1 MVFWLVPDV
10 EQIPHAVLAIL
21 AVASVVHHKY
31 QRVTGIA
38 FHAIAGLVYF
48 LVPGLLLNPLVS
60 DRYRAL
66 QLPQLQRHYP
76 NGARYSPGKGVDS
89 RFALFTHLFTAYH
102 LYETKA
108 RGLHIAQNFLSCVLA
123 VEGVWFAAE
132 VYRLVTFKHSLP
144 EEIDLI
150 TQRTQR
156 WIEGKSNLRA
166 QRLFWL
172 DAVLQFCYALFNF
185 AFPNQILRLIVSCD
199 LLHIWANPSFQI
211 RREYSLDGLHKMFSR
226 QFGVYSLGI
235 AMVSLLAADFA
246 IHHQKHWVFQRILTQ
261 GLILLLHVYGYWG
274 ISVYSP
280 SHVGPF
286 MIALFYITFL
296 LCIYFQVKRQ
306 EEDAIRVEGDGEVR
320 TRVLSAS
327 KKTTK
332 AA

>member
-1 MVFWLVPDV
+1 MRRVNVW
-10 EQIPHAVLAIL
+10 IAVIHLA
-21 AVASVVHHKY
+21 K
-31 QRVTGIA
+31 
-38 FHAIAGLVYF
+38 
-48 LVPGLLLNPLVS
+48 
-60 DRYRAL
+60 AL
-66 QLPQLQRHYP
+66 T
-76 NGARYSPGKGVDS
+76 AA
-89 RFALFTHLFTAYH
+89 FALFTHLFTAYH

-108 RGLHIAQNFLSCVLA
+108 RGLHITQNFLSCVPA

-132 VYRLVTFKHSLP
+132 VYRLVTFERSLP
-144 EEIDLI
+144 I

-185 AFPNQILRLIVSCD
+185 AFPNQILRLI
-199 LLHIWANPSFQI
+199 I
-211 RREYSLDGLHKMFSR
+211 RREYSLDGLHKMFCR

-235 AMVSLLAADFA
+235 AIVSLLAADFA

-296 LCIYFQVKRQ
+296 LCIKSNARKR
-306 EEDAIRVEGDGEVR
+306 
-320 TRVLSAS
+320 TPSAS
-327 KKTTK
+327 KGTYSQCSAGPLLSLTL
-332 AA
+332 AI